1 MRVKLK
7 RETKIIEGKKKKKI
21 GFVLKFKR
29 KKKKKSKK
37 SKKVVRA
44 PNTLRLLFW
53 FPFRRRE
60 GNCGLWIMERYDGDH
75 RIHE

>member
-29 KKKKKSKK
+29 KKKKK
-37 SKKVVRA
+37 
-44 PNTLRLLFW
+44 
-53 FPFRRRE
+53 
-60 GNCGLWIMERYDGDH
+60 I
-75 RIHE
+75 

>member
-29 KKKKKSKK
+29 KKKKKNLKK

-44 PNTLRLLFW
+44 PNTLRLLFC

-60 GNCGLWIMERYDGDH
+60 GL
-75 RIHE
+75 